1 MREKIPKRDFERLIC
16 VKQLLLNML
25 LKLITLNKM
34 AAVVTRTVIN
44 YSVLRYSLIYATDK

>member
-44 YSVLRYSLIYATDK
+44 YSVLGYSSIYATDK